1 MVRAHLGVALEA
13 SVQRFDHLGALEIG
27 VVVGSLLARRRC
39 DRLGGVDRRI
49 ELRRKPT
56 TLTPQDRTVLLRG
69 NIGQQVVAAVAHLL
83 LGQLGR
89 LFGYLARD
97 HAPSATHPYR
107 FRRAQ
112 VKGTPDNGWLSGG
125 RPHFLPQP

>member
-1 MVRAHLGVALEA
+1 M
-13 SVQRFDHLGALEIG
+13 
-27 VVVGSLLARRRC
+27 
-39 DRLGGVDRRI
+39 
-49 ELRRKPT
+49 
-56 TLTPQDRTVLLRG
+56 
-69 NIGQQVVAAVAHLL
+69 AAVAHLL

-112 VKGTPDNGWLSGG
+112 VKGTPDNGRLSGG
-125 RPHFLPQP
+125 RPHFLPQPRRVFRVALVLRFVTIFDRTGDR